1 MKTYIK
7 TAHEEEYSN
16 SNKQYITLGVLL
28 NYNENYERIDSLI
41 YIYRNDMYI
50 FFNTIMDMN
59 EYLLYGDSKMKRAY
73 ISEEDFDKFWDA
85 LHINGK
91 FTEHLKWS

>member
-7 TAHEEEYSN
+7 TAHEEEYSD
-16 SNKQYITLGVLL
+16 SSKTLGVLL
-28 NYNENYERIDSLI
+28 NYNENYERIDSLV
-41 YIYRNDMYI
+41 YIYRSDMYI

-59 EYLLYGDSKMKRAY
+59 EYLLYGDSKIKRAY

-85 LHINGK
+85 LHIDGK

>member
-7 TAHEEEYSN
+7 TAHEEGYSN
-16 SNKQYITLGVLL
+16 SSKTLGVLL
-28 NYNENYERIDSLI
+28 NYNENYERIDSLV
-41 YIYRNDMYI
+41 YIYRSDIYI

-59 EYLLYGDSKMKRAY
+59 EYLLYGDSKIKRAY

-85 LHINGK
+85 LHIDGK